1 VTYSF
6 PPPFIDHITYSFPV
20 PFISFPLPLIIL
32 ISTHTHFL
40 YHLLTYSFPLPF
52 ITHFLYHLL
61 YSFPRIL
68 ISLTIYWHTHFPYHL
83 LTYSFPLPFIT
94 TIYYYHLL
102 TYSFPLP
109 FIVLI
114 SFTIYYS
121 FPSPFIDYSLQR
133 RIDLPLIPRSKNKI
147 TRHYVFGGGA
157 YFMIFKRC
165 QRSEI
170 LKYICSSIHINIS
183 IKVIIISKCCHSNL
197 HTHSW

>member
-1 VTYSF
+1 MRNIPNIYTNKREPTNVTYSF
-6 PPPFIDHITYSFPV
+6 PLPFIDHITYSFPL
-20 PFISFPLPLIIL
+20 PFISFPLPFIIL
-32 ISTHTHFL
+32 IST
-40 YHLLTYSFPLPF
+40 
-52 ITHFLYHLL
+52 
-61 YSFPRIL
+61 
-68 ISLTIYWHTHFPYHL
+68 HTHFPYHL